1 MLVARLVM
9 YCLCLVYVW
18 SCLVMFGWGL
28 VTFGQ
33 GAEFD
38 FAEPFD
44 FLREIGFGSFMQRST
59 YNVLGHPEKLT
70 NIPYNMSFID
80 TFGAPFAQRQPKVSE
95 IIGFMSTG

>member
-18 SCLVMFGWGL
+18 LCLVMFGWGL
-28 VTFGQ
+28 VMFGQ

-44 FLREIGFGSFMQRST
+44 FLRENGFGSLELAKRLF
-59 YNVLGHPEKLT
+59 K
-70 NIPYNMSFID
+70 IPYETCRLLIIL
-80 TFGAPFAQRQPKVSE
+80 GPFPAKGPQKYQKSIR
-95 IIGFMSTG
+95 FSTKSG